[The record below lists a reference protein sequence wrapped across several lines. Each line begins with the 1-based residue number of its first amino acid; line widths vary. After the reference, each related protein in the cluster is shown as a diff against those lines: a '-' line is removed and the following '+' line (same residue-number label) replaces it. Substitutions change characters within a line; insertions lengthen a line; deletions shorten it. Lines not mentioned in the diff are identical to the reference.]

1 MKLFDKKL
9 LKYTWP
15 IFIELVLQLLV
26 ANIDKIMVNQVSNT
40 GASAIANASS
50 IMDLLIIAFTVISL
64 SVTILCSQ
72 LFGKGKTDKIE
83 QLYALGIIVNGAFG
97 FIISIVLLL
106 FGRNIFTLMKIP
118 NDCMSEALIYLNI
131 CSLGL
136 AFQGIFSTYSAMFR
150 SNGWMKQSMLASTI
164 MNGLNIVGNYFLIP
178 HLGVAGAAISSV
190 LSRII
195 GLTFLIIIFNFL
207 SSIKV
212 NFKCLNPWPSTLLKT
227 MLKIGLPSGGETVS
241 YNASQMVILTM
252 VNMLGNSIVKV
263 RTFAY
268 MYAMIGYLL
277 GCALSQA
284 SQVIIGYMIG
294 EGNKD
299 LAYQEAKK
307 ATILSVILN
316 GTTALLIFLFAEPLF
331 SLFIDEELLHIA
343 KGVMFVD
350 FILEI
355 GRAIN
360 MTMVRSLQAVGDIKF
375 PVICGILSMWF
386 ISIPIA
392 YYFGFVQGLGLMGIW
407 IGMASDE
414 CLRGLIFIIRWE
426 SGKWRKKDLINNL

>member
-1 MKLFDKKL
+1 
-9 LKYTWP
+9 
-15 IFIELVLQLLV
+15 
-26 ANIDKIMVNQVSNT
+26 
-40 GASAIANASS
+40 
-50 IMDLLIIAFTVISL
+50 
-64 SVTILCSQ
+64 
-72 LFGKGKTDKIE
+72 
-83 QLYALGIIVNGAFG
+83 
-97 FIISIVLLL
+97 
-106 FGRNIFTLMKIP
+106 
-118 NDCMSEALIYLNI
+118 
-131 CSLGL
+131 
-136 AFQGIFSTYSAMFR
+136 
-150 SNGWMKQSMLASTI
+150 
-164 MNGLNIVGNYFLIP
+164 
-178 HLGVAGAAISSV
+178 
-190 LSRII
+190 
-195 GLTFLIIIFNFL
+195 
-207 SSIKV
+207 
-212 NFKCLNPWPSTLLKT
+212 

-294 EGNKD
+294 EGNKE
-299 LAYQEAKK
+299 LAYHEARK
-307 ATILSVILN
+307 ATVLSIILN
-316 GTTALLIFLFAEPLF
+316 GTTALLIFIFAEPLF
-331 SLFIDEELLHIA
+331 SLFIDKELLHIA
-343 KGVMFVD
+343 KSVMFVD

-414 CLRGLIFIIRWE
+414 CLRGIIFIIRWE